1 MAVSIRMS
9 EHIWKRLCRYHLA
22 HGKQSESL
30 SYIWA
35 QAVSTPHGVIV
46 LIPHTAPVLLFDDDC
61 FVRQS
66 AGNVQLE
73 PEVLNGMLIKFAD
86 TSYNCLINVHDHWF
100 ADFTQF
106 SGVDDHD
113 DRVFD
118 RYLRQSFEP
127 MLIKHSHIG
136 PARPILNL
144 SMVLAQQG
152 MDARVVDTR
161 HRSPFQTIDAVTVIG
176 RGLNR
181 LTIGAPTVQPALTA
195 DEMFHRHRDFIPMAA
210 HDILRSLHVTVAGC
224 GGLGSILAEGL
235 GRIGVGA
242 LTVIDDDRLD
252 VTNLNRWQGA
262 TPYDIGKRKTTLLA
276 SRLRRMFPHM
286 CIRAIARS
294 VFDPESE
301 RALAGSDVM
310 VAGLDNDEARY
321 YLNRVS
327 VQYAIPYFD
336 AGVAVTGGRDT
347 DTTDFRVRYFAV
359 LPGETACA
367 ECTQFTLF
375 DRDQTLAAFMDEA
388 TAVSRRAAGY
398 VVDEPHA
405 VTPSVYALNQRAAS
419 LLVMEMLNYVC
430 GWRPTATMI
439 SESWRDGSFQ
449 RADRDNFPEGP
460 DPECPVCGFY
470 AGSGDTE
477 PLPTPR
483 AFRAQGDAV
492 MPTFLVHEELADAVA
507 SEH

>member
-1 MAVSIRMS
+1 MTVSIKMS
-9 EHIWKRLCRYHLA
+9 EQIWERLCRYHLA
-22 HGKQSESL
+22 PGKRSESL

-35 QAVSTPHGVIV
+35 QAISTRRGVTV
-46 LIPHTAPVLLFDDDC
+46 LIPHTAPVLLFDSDC

-73 PEVLNGMLIKFAD
+73 PPVLNGMLIKFAD

-100 ADFTQF
+100 ADFTHF

-113 DRVFD
+113 DVTFD
-118 RYLRQSFEP
+118 TYLRQSFEP
-127 MLIKHSHIG
+127 MLLKHPHIG

-152 MDARVVDTR
+152 LDARMVDTR
-161 HRSPFQTIDAVTVIG
+161 RRSPFPPVDAVTVIG
-176 RGLNR
+176 TRLKR
-181 LTIGAPTVQPALTA
+181 LTIGSPTVQPALTA
-195 DEMFHRHRDFIPMAA
+195 DEMFHRHRDFIPSAA
-210 HDILRSLHVTVAGC
+210 QDILRNLHVTLAGC

-262 TPYDIGKRKTTLLA
+262 TTCDIGKRKATLLA

-301 RALAGSDVM
+301 RAMASSDVI

-327 VQYAIPYFD
+327 LQYTIPYFD

-375 DRDQTLAAFMDEA
+375 DRDQTLAAFMDKA

-419 LLVMEMLNYVC
+419 LLIMEMLNYIC
-430 GWRPTATMI
+430 GWRATATMI
-439 SESWRDGSFQ
+439 SESWREGSFQ
-449 RADRDNFPEGP
+449 RADRNNFPEGP

-477 PLPTPR
+477 PLPKPR
-483 AFRAQGDAV
+483 AFRVQGDAV
-492 MPTFLVHEELADAVA
+492 MPTFPIPEELADVVA
-507 SEH
+507 SEY

>member
-1 MAVSIRMS
+1 MAVSIRIS
-9 EHIWKRLCRYHLA
+9 EHIWERLCRHHLA
-22 HGKQSESL
+22 LGKRSESL

-35 QAVSTPHGVIV
+35 QAVSTPRGIII
-46 LIPHTAPVLLFDDDC
+46 LIPHTAPVLLFDPDC
-61 FVRQS
+61 FARQS

-73 PEVLNGMLIKFAD
+73 PAVLNGMLIKFAD

-100 ADFTQF
+100 ADFTHF
-106 SGVDDHD
+106 SGIDDHD
-113 DRVFD
+113 DLVFD

-127 MLIKHSHIG
+127 MLVTHPHIG

-144 SMVLAQQG
+144 SLVLAQQG
-152 MDARVVDTR
+152 LDARVVNTR
-161 HRSPFQTIDAVTVIG
+161 CRTPFQTVDSVTVLG
-176 RGLNR
+176 KRLNR
-181 LTIGAPTVQPALTA
+181 LTIGAPMIQPALTG
-195 DEMFHRHRDFIPMAA
+195 DEVFHRHRDIIAKTYQ
-210 HDILRSLHVTVAGC
+210 DLLRSLHVTLVGC
-224 GGLGSILAEGL
+224 GGLGSILAEDL
-235 GRIGVGA
+235 VRIGVGT

-262 TPYDIGKRKTTLLA
+262 TPYDIGKRKATLLA
-276 SRLRRMFPHM
+276 SRLRQMFPHT
-286 CIRAIARS
+286 CVRAIARS

-301 RALAGSDVM
+301 QALAGSDVM

-321 YLNRVS
+321 YLNRLS
-327 VQYAIPYFD
+327 VQYTIPYFD

-375 DRDQTLAAFMDEA
+375 DRDQTLAAFMDEV
-388 TAVSRRAAGY
+388 TAVSHRAAGY
-398 VVDEPHA
+398 VIDEPHA

-439 SESWRDGSFQ
+439 SESWREGSLQ

-460 DPECPVCGFY
+460 NPECPVCGYY

-477 PLPTPR
+477 PLPKPR
-483 AFRAQGDAV
+483 AFHAQSNAV
-492 MPTFLVHEELADAVA
+492 MPSFLMHEELADAVA